1 MKIDILAYIIL
12 MPKVSPSPLQSARPY
27 SCTMAHTIPPTHICK
42 ESSLPTPKTDRVYS
56 KLVGGMVNPTIIG
69 IDKGIAT
76 RIFVGKLQN
85 EPRHIGDIMDFCQSS
100 TAIYGYEIKLSSK
113 TGCTQF
119 SQPPSR
125 MVTMIR
131 FASYFPFHIHVFNVH
146 SYSLSYCTYD
156 GGTYLYI

>member
-1 MKIDILAYIIL
+1 MFVREVVFQP
-12 MPKVSPSPLQSARPY
+12 PKLTGSTVR
-27 SCTMAHTIPPTHICK
+27 
-42 ESSLPTPKTDRVYS
+42 

-100 TAIYGYEIKLSSK
+100 TTIYGYEINLSSK

-125 MVTMIR
+125 VVTMIR
-131 FASYFPFHIHVFNVH
+131 FASYVPFHIHVFNVH
-146 SYSLSYCTYD
+146 SYSLSYDTYD
-156 GGTYLYI
+156 GERTYTYNLHIFTHIYIY